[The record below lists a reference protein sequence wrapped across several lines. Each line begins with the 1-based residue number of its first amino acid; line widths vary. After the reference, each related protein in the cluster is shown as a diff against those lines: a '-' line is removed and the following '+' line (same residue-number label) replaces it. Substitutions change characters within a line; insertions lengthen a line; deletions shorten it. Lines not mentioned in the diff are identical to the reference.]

1 MTIISPLKLIFVSCT
16 DVLHRLC
23 SGCWSDLVIKWCL
36 VRWVYGSR
44 KLGTVEGGVHADTLT
59 LKSVFDQEKEVKG
72 EMNHT
77 FWDRVKSP
85 YIEQVQIV
93 VVLAFVVVDQR
104 LRTTGSLNIERY
116 EMAMMETITNQ
127 RIELLLCIVANTPS
141 QRGVWDE

>member
-1 MTIISPLKLIFVSCT
+1 M
-16 DVLHRLC
+16 
-23 SGCWSDLVIKWCL
+23 
-36 VRWVYGSR
+36 
-44 KLGTVEGGVHADTLT
+44 EGGVHADTLT

-141 QRGVWDE
+141 QRGV